1 MTTCK
6 KCKSK
11 IVPKLVGSGKSAAYF
26 CPFCGASQS
35 RFGLKEYYLIF
46 IALLLLWFA
55 AFLNHH
61 IGAGNVIWSPLMQ
74 NSLLLVLVSIAGLIF
89 TFYQVLK
96 KHKGH
101 WKLFNFLA
109 FIGLVLSIALSAS
122 QVWGL

>member
-11 IVPKLVGSGKSAAYF
+11 ILPKLVGVGKSAAYF

-35 RFGLKEYYLIF
+35 RFGLKEYYLLF
-46 IALLLLWFA
+46 IAQLLLWFA
-55 AFLNHH
+55 AFFNHH

-74 NSLLLVLVSIAGLIF
+74 KSVLLVLASIAGFIF
-89 TFYQVLK
+89 TFYKDLK
-96 KHKGH
+96 KHKGR
-101 WKLFNFLA
+101 WKFYNFLA
-109 FIGLVLSIALSAS
+109 FIGLVLSIGLSAS

>member
-11 IVPKLVGSGKSAAYF
+11 ILPKLVGVGKSAAYF
-26 CPFCGASQS
+26 CPFCGTSQS
-35 RFGLKEYYLIF
+35 RFGLKEYYLIS

-55 AFLNHH
+55 AFFNHH
-61 IGAGNVIWSPLMQ
+61 IAAGNVIWSPLMQ
-74 NSLLLVLVSIAGLIF
+74 KSVLLVLASIAGFIF

-101 WKLFNFLA
+101 WKFYNFVS
-109 FIGLVLSIALSAS
+109 FIGLALSITLSAS